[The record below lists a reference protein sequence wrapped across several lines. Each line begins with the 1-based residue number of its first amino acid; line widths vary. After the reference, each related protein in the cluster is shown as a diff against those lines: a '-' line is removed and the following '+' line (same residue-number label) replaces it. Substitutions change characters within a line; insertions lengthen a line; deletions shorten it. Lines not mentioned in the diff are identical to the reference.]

1 MTDIT
6 QAQGKKY
13 SGIYYTDILTGD
25 NGADTLTCSK
35 IVGTSD
41 VDLIDERINEAR
53 AKHLN
58 QPLIL
63 VRDKV

>member
-1 MTDIT
+1 MKISKVTS
-6 QAQGKKY
+6 QKY

-41 VDLIDERINEAR
+41 VDLIDERINEVT
-53 AKHLN
+53 AKNLKADMV
-58 QPLIL
+58 L
-63 VRDKV
+63 VKGTG